1 MWSFAKIKSSLLLIS
16 NPSKFFVKKG
26 ERIAQMVV
34 CPIQQVI
41 IEEVNELSETNR
53 GIGGFGSTGTK

>member
-1 MWSFAKIKSSLLLIS
+1 
-16 NPSKFFVKKG
+16 
-26 ERIAQMVV
+26 MVV